1 MDPIRYRSRYD
12 RSANVV
18 WNIDSTRM
26 LVKCKLLVS
35 GAVDGHSHCA
45 MWIKCPLNRKGETIC
60 RLLKEEAI
68 NYVAPLQ
75 VLGDKR
81 SENIVVA
88 KNITLLRSAQ
98 CKDCAGGRSTYNTTI
113 ERFLRDHITNIIVHL
128 RMNLKN

>member
-1 MDPIRYRSRYD
+1 M
-12 RSANVV
+12 
-18 WNIDSTRM
+18 
-26 LVKCKLLVS
+26 
-35 GAVDGHSHCA
+35 
-45 MWIKCPLNRKGETIC
+45 
-60 RLLKEEAI
+60 LKEEAI

-113 ERFLRDHITNIIVHL
+113 ERFLRDHITNIIVHFTDEFEKL
-128 RMNLKN
+128 EHLGVLDADNSTDMKAFHCVRILVSNRKIDHFKEFF